1 MNAKGKNLGENV
13 EAEKLKNEMK
23 DADEGGEEAEEGS

>member
-1 MNAKGKNLGENV
+1 MNAKYKNPGENV

-23 DADEGGEEAEEGS
+23 DADEGGDEAENGS